1 MWACLR
7 QLGHSALLLW
17 TSLAMA
23 ATAIPEQLADY
34 GVLKREGNTLR
45 VAGNTMV
52 YQLAAPLFTDY
63 ALKFRTLTLPAGA
76 KVGYQADEVW
86 DLPIGTV
93 ISKTFFYARDP
104 AKPGGWLKGNK
115 LEGGEQIDLEHYRLV
130 ETRILRRDVDG
141 NWQANTYVWNE
152 AQTEARLRRIGQEV
166 VSTLRDPA
174 SGKVAELRYGVPNA
188 RQCQTC
194 HAVDSTRGQT
204 GIQPI
209 GIKTRYLNI
218 DYLYRDGRSNQL
230 VKLGR
235 LGSVDGLPAELASLP
250 TAVAYADPKAGS
262 LDARARSYLEIN
274 CMHCHNSLGDARQS
288 GLLLTP
294 TAEGSALGVCKQHV
308 AAGAGGADLAYDIVP
323 GKPEQSLLL
332 SRLQATGGQAIMPR
346 IGRSLVDEDGI
357 RLIREWITAMP
368 GDCVVRR

>member
-1 MWACLR
+1 MQAYLKR
-7 QLGHSALLLW
+7 LALSVLLLW
-17 TSLAMA
+17 ACMTWA

-34 GVLKREGNTLR
+34 GVLKREGNTLS
-45 VAGNTMV
+45 VAGNTVV

-63 ALKFRTLTLPAGA
+63 ALKFRTITLPAKA

-86 DLPIGTV
+86 ELPIGTV

-104 AKPGGWLKGNK
+104 ARPGGWLKGGK
-115 LEGGEQIDLEHYRLV
+115 LEGGEQIDLERYRLV

-141 NWQANTYVWNE
+141 SWQANTYVWNE

-174 SGKVAELRYGVPNA
+174 NGKVADLRYSVPNA

-194 HAVDSTRGQT
+194 HAVDSTRGQA

-218 DYLYRDGRSNQL
+218 DYLYRDGHSNQL
-230 VKLGR
+230 VKLGQ
-235 LGSVDGLPAELASLP
+235 LGSIEGLPANLAGLP
-250 TAVAYADPKAGS
+250 SMVAYADPKAGS
-262 LDARARSYLEIN
+262 VDARARSYLEIN

-288 GLLLTP
+288 GLLLT
-294 TAEGSALGVCKQHV
+294 ASAQGSALGVCKQHV
-308 AAGAGGADLAYDIVP
+308 AAGAGGADLTYDIVP

-346 IGRSLVDEDGI
+346 IGRSLVDEEGV
-357 RLIREWITAMP
+357 RLMSEWITAMP
-368 GDCVVRR
+368 GDCAARR